1 MLFLR
6 PQYLSYALSV
16 FFCCKIAVIQSY
28 AAPSVVCS
36 YYTKI
41 ICQNQ
46 FRFFAKKYG
55 LMDAEI
61 LCIMKTQKQKQS
73 EELP

>member
-1 MLFLR
+1 MLFLC
-6 PQYLSYALSV
+6 PQYLSYVLSV
-16 FFCCKIAVIQSY
+16 FFCCKITVIQSY
-28 AAPSVVCS
+28 AAPFVVCS
-36 YYTKI
+36 YYTKV

-55 LMDAEI
+55 LMDAGI
-61 LCIMKTQKQKQS
+61 LCIMRAQKYKQS